1 MTNDLNVTGIE
12 KDPLSDPSIESSVL
26 VSILTISEAA
36 DYVAQ
41 MHEHLF
47 TIHTHQVIFKAMRSL
62 YERGEIIDE
71 LTVLRA
77 IKSLGAES
85 RGINEQYIIELLGN
99 VVGKAINFKSYI
111 KMLEELHLRRQL
123 RDVGKKTQIYAN
135 DVGYGSA
142 DDVLEKANTLLS
154 NINSVSNK
162 GDVEHLSHSVISI
175 MEEINSIQT
184 ERMSGQYRVRGVNT
198 GFVALD
204 HRIGEINNGDL
215 VVIAARPSMG
225 KTAFALNLATNIAT
239 NLRKPVLI
247 ESIEMK
253 RDAITKR
260 IISSVGDLKLSKIKN
275 AELDGEDWT
284 CFTEAA
290 KVIQNSP
297 LMIMD
302 GAVTISDIR
311 KHARKVRSEEGSL
324 GAIFVDYLQ
333 KIITPHLPASASEND
348 RLTYIS
354 DSLKRVAMEF
364 NCPVFALSQLSRQL
378 ENRSDKR
385 PIMSDLRGSGA
396 IEQDADVILFL
407 YRDEYYN
414 GEKSKTPGLL
424 EVNAA
429 KVRDGSV
436 GKTFLCSELDYSRFS
451 NVHSDQLAALESK
464 DNSGSFI

>member
-1 MTNDLNVTGIE
+1 
-12 KDPLSDPSIESSVL
+12 
-26 VSILTISEAA
+26 
-36 DYVAQ
+36 
-41 MHEHLF
+41 
-47 TIHTHQVIFKAMRSL
+47 
-62 YERGEIIDE
+62 
-71 LTVLRA
+71 
-77 IKSLGAES
+77 
-85 RGINEQYIIELLGN
+85 
-99 VVGKAINFKSYI
+99 
-111 KMLEELHLRRQL
+111 
-123 RDVGKKTQIYAN
+123 
-135 DVGYGSA
+135 
-142 DDVLEKANTLLS
+142 
-154 NINSVSNK
+154 
-162 GDVEHLSHSVISI
+162 
-175 MEEINSIQT
+175 
-184 ERMSGQYRVRGVNT
+184 
-198 GFVALD
+198 
-204 HRIGEINNGDL
+204 
-215 VVIAARPSMG
+215 
-225 KTAFALNLATNIAT
+225 
-239 NLRKPVLI
+239 
-247 ESIEMK
+247 
-253 RDAITKR
+253 
-260 IISSVGDLKLSKIKN
+260 
-275 AELDGEDWT
+275 
-284 CFTEAA
+284 
-290 KVIQNSP
+290 
-297 LMIMD
+297 MD